1 MMRNLKR
8 LGLGVGA
15 GALALG
21 LIMAIALSVYSGR
34 SEGRASLLVK
44 YFSALSANDADALA
58 ELTSPDFQS
67 DLVLGTLAR
76 GTYELYDFG
85 EEAEGSLR
93 FVLVTPAINGGKRAI
108 LGEME
113 VRRVGLSN
121 RIDSIRRI
129 DEGKRLTE

>member
-1 MMRNLKR
+1 MRNPKHLV
-8 LGLGVGA
+8 LGIGA

-21 LIMAIALSVYSGR
+21 FAAVIAISIYSG
-34 SEGRASLLVK
+34 SNEGRSSLLVR
-44 YFSALSANDADALA
+44 YFRALSADDAVAVA

-85 EEAEGSLR
+85 EEDEGSLR
-93 FVLVTPAINGGKRAI
+93 FVLVAPAPD
-108 LGEME
+108 GEKHAVLAEMDF
-113 VRRVGLSN
+113 RRVGLSN
-121 RIDSIRRI
+121 RIESIRRI